1 MDFRPARLR
10 SFRHYIV
17 STVFEGAEE
26 VIELFKDV
34 PIADT
39 IADMY
44 EDYQRLIK
52 KNMARVKALVALSRK
67 LVRVLFALV
76 RDQRSY
82 VSEPPVILHK
92 KAA

>member
-34 PIADT
+34 P